1 MIRPGTRTISITSGK
16 GGVGK
21 TTITA
26 NLALRLANTGARVLI
41 LDGDFGMANVDIFFG
56 IKPKGYLYEVI
67 SGEKEMSEI
76 VTEVSQNIH
85 LIPGGS
91 GIVEYSKLNPFER
104 RYILDSISR
113 MPQNYDY
120 MLVDTAP
127 GIADNVLFLNSAAQQ
142 IAVILTPDPS
152 SFADSY
158 ALIKVLNQK
167 HRVKSFSMICNF
179 VKNEEEGMLLYSR
192 FQDVVSRFLN
202 VKIDYLGSVPVDEQ
216 LSRATQQQRL
226 IMRQSP
232 LAESSKAISKICAQV
247 ERARNHKV
255 VYSGLEGFWEQVVGI
270 A

>member
-21 TTITA
+21 TTVTA
-26 NLALRLANTGARVLI
+26 NMAIRLANSGARVLI

-76 VTEVSQNIH
+76 LTEVSPSIH

-91 GIVEYSKLNPFER
+91 GIVDYSKLNHFER
-104 RYILDSISR
+104 RFVLDSISR

-142 IAVILTPDPS
+142 VAVILTPDPS

-167 HRVKSFSMICNF
+167 HRVKNFSIVCNF
-179 VKNEEEGMLLYSR
+179 VKSEQEGMLLYSR

-202 VKIDYLGSVPVDEQ
+202 VKLDYLGSIPSDME
-216 LSRATQQQRL
+216 LEKATQQQRL

-232 LAESSKAISKICAQV
+232 LSESSKAISKICAQV
-247 ERARNHKV
+247 ERSRNHKII
-255 VYSGLEGFWEQVVGI
+255 YGGLEGFWEQVVGI